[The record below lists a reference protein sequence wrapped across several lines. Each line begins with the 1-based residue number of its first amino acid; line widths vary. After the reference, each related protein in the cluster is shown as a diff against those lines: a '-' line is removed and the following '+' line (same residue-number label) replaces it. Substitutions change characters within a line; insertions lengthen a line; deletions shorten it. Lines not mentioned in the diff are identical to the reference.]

1 MSKWTRVDS
10 SMGENLELPENASM
24 RLIKEKLSI
33 TGKRCILESQGGAI
47 RTYRMVGT
55 TYTFT
60 VTECY

>member
-1 MSKWTRVDS
+1 
-10 SMGENLELPENASM
+10 MGENLELPENASM